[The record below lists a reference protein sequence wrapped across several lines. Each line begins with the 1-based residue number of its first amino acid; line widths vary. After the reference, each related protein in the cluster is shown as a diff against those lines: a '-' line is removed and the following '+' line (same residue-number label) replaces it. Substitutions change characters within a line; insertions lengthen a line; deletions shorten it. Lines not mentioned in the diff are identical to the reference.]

1 MGTFLKFD
9 PYSLHNLNSGE
20 YVTYIARYLAL
31 LPLAEES
38 GEEERPGELSL
49 PSDEQLGAPS
59 LKIPADMVARMRAL
73 LETLTDLNKE
83 TRSSIETEQAAK
95 VEDDRDNVSTFIVNR
110 VLDSSTLPLE
120 SEQKAG
126 KQLFNSLKA
135 YKGIA
140 NLPVSQETAAIKGML
155 LDLRK
160 PEFAEAVT
168 TLGLTTYMDELERL
182 NNLYEELVAKRSAA
196 RSAKNI
202 GTDSR
207 TVRQEMNSL
216 YEDMND
222 LAFASNLLHGTDE
235 TAAFIRDVN
244 TLIAETRTARNQRGS
259 KKKEEGGGGDDE
271 RPGEL

>member
-1 MGTFLKFD
+1 MKFD